1 MKKENIYKIL
11 YVISVILLIA
21 FVIILGIDYFNY
33 DKINNSAP
41 FYVCILVR
49 ILEFVVPSIIIA
61 IIAKVVKKKF
71 GK

>member
-11 YVISVILLIA
+11 YVISIILLSA

-41 FYVCILVR
+41 FYAFILVR
-49 ILEFVVPSIIIA
+49 ILEFVVPSIIYL
-61 IIAKVVKKKF
+61 
-71 GK
+71 

>member
-11 YVISVILLIA
+11 YAISAILLIA

-33 DKINNSAP
+33 NEINNSAP
-41 FYVCILVR
+41 FYAFILVR

>member
-11 YVISVILLIA
+11 YAISAILLST

-41 FYVCILVR
+41 FSAFVLVR

>member
-11 YVISVILLIA
+11 YAISVILLIT

-41 FYVCILVR
+41 FYTFILVR

-71 GK
+71 EK